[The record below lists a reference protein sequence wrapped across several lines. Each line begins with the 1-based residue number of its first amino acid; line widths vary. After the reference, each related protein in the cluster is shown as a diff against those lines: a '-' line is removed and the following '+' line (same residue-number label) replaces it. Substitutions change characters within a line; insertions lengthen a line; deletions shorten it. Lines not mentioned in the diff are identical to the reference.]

1 MTLGEQI
8 RALRLH
14 NNMTQ
19 EVFAEKLG
27 VSRSAVAKWEANHGI
42 PEIGSLKIISKMFHV
57 SLDDLLNDESGIS
70 TSEVNESHGNSEY
83 SGYRCDIDLVG
94 WNDGVYDVLVLSEDI
109 DFFFYRK
116 TEKGKMIHGLIGKRY
131 IKSIERHSQC
141 ELFSNNSTI
150 SRDYF
155 CKKHVLIEI
164 AHDEGLLRGFF
175 DFRND
180 DYLDVVVDAF
190 EDSEVLLEF
199 NRTIEIEKVTKIE
212 EIHTKNC

>member
-1 MTLGEQI
+1 MTAAADMAE
-8 RALRLH
+8 ALEILD
-14 NNMTQ
+14 
-19 EVFAEKLG
+19 
-27 VSRSAVAKWEANHGI
+27 GI
-42 PEIGSLKIISKMFHV
+42 PEIGSIKIISKMFHV
-57 SLDDLLNDESGIS
+57 SLDDLLNDESGIG

-94 WNDGVYDVLVLSEDI
+94 WNDGVYDVLILSEDI

-116 TEKGKMIHGLIGKRY
+116 TEKEKMIHGLIGKRY
-131 IKSIERHSQC
+131 IKSVARHGQC
-141 ELFSNNSTI
+141 EMFPNNNTI

-164 AHDEGLLRGFF
+164 AHVEGLLRGFF

-190 EDSEVLLEF
+190 EDSKVLLEF
-199 NRTIEIEKVTKIE
+199 SRTIEIERITKIE
-212 EIHTKNC
+212 EIHI